1 MSVTHRQIDLWGKKP
16 LEYIEGEAWSVTQPA
31 QMLRSGKSFVPAEN
45 LRAVPWLSNLPP
57 SHYTNCISSILQ
69 TVENI

>member
-1 MSVTHRQIDLWGKKP
+1 VSVTHQQIDCWGKKP

-31 QMLRSGKSFVPAEN
+31 RMLRRGKSFVPAEN
-45 LRAVPWLSNLPP
+45 LRAVPWLSNLP
-57 SHYTNCISSILQ
+57 SIHYNNYISSILQ